1 MAKILIVEDDEAFLE
16 TLRRSVEQLGHQVVV
31 TRNGHEALNAFE
43 EFPADLV
50 ITDLLMPDKDG
61 FETIRELRKRYKRVR
76 FIAISGGG
84 RIEAARYLELAEH
97 LGAWQTLAK
106 PFTRDQLETAINHV
120 LSQPDDS
127 SNPRR

>member
-1 MAKILIVEDDEAFLE
+1 MAKILIVEDDEAFRE
-16 TLRRSVEQLGHQVVV
+16 TLRRSAEQLGHQVAVAA
-31 TRNGHEALNAFE
+31 NGNKALAAFE

-76 FIAISGGG
+76 YIAISGGG
-84 RIEAARYLELAEH
+84 KIEAARYLELAEQ

-106 PFTRDQLETAINHV
+106 PFTRDQLEAAITHV
-120 LSQPDDS
+120 LSQPDD
-127 SNPRR
+127 RR